1 MIEPVTK
8 TARKS
13 PLNIFLRIYGI
24 CLLVI
29 GAAFIIVC
37 YIFFAASNGVYF
49 AADVNITFENGE
61 FDAETSYP
69 YPQYGPTFVQKIF
82 PVALG
87 ITIFVV
93 LLFGYVAIS
102 NFKRKKANKPANI
115 TALVFAILAVGA
127 GGVMGYYAL
136 PNIPFWYYDA
146 GPYLTWSNGQDP
158 ATSITVSWHSAMSTA
173 ATVRYGTSPGNLN
186 MSASKY
192 ELTQFHHVPITGLQ
206 PNTTYYYQVD
216 ASPFGIKQFT
226 TAPRGNAS
234 FSFVVWSDPR
244 ENNGYET
251 ALKRPNLPPIMRQQS
266 IAAGKP
272 ITFSI
277 CCGDITS
284 RGQDFNTWKLWLQD
298 ITTDDFASNASQ
310 LLATGNHEKHD
321 DIGQVNLHKFYPY
334 TNTTFSFD
342 YGQLHVVILD
352 IFTQASNADR
362 WWTRVPPHLLSWM
375 YEDFQASTA
384 TFKILALHPTPI
396 NSDGSPANDTHNGD
410 IGADLFQLASDCGLD
425 AIFSG
430 HSHRYTHALN
440 GVTHMFTLGMGG
452 NDNNNFGS
460 YGLRAGYCRV
470 EITSTTMA
478 IRVVNATSGSLVG
491 NFTITK

>member
-1 MIEPVTK
+1 MIEPATK
-8 TARKS
+8 HFRKS
-13 PLNIFLRIYGI
+13 PLTIFLRIYGI
-24 CLLVI
+24 ILLVI
-29 GAAFIIVC
+29 GAAFIIVF

-49 AADVNITFENGE
+49 AADVKITFENNKL
-61 FDAETSYP
+61 DAETSYP
-69 YPQYGPTFVQKIF
+69 YPQIGPTFVQAIF
-82 PVALG
+82 PFALG
-87 ITIFVV
+87 IVMFAV

-102 NFKRKKANKPANI
+102 NFKRPKPNKPANI
-115 TALVFAILAVGA
+115 TALAFAILAVGA
-127 GGVMGYYAL
+127 GGVMDYFASS
-136 PNIPFWYYDA
+136 NIPFWYYDA

-158 ATSITVSWHSAMSTA
+158 ATSITVSWHSAMSTGSS
-173 ATVRYGTSPGNLN
+173 VRYGTSPGNLDH
-186 MSASKY
+186 AVSKY

-206 PNTTYYYQVD
+206 PNTTYYYRVD
-216 ASPFGIKQFT
+216 ASPFSMKQFT

-251 ALKRPNLPPIMRQQS
+251 ALKRPNLPPIMLQQS
-266 IAAGKP
+266 TIAGKP
-272 ITFSI
+272 PAFSI

-298 ITTDDFASNASQ
+298 ITTNDFASNTSQ

-362 WWTRVPPHLLSWM
+362 WWTKVPSHLLSWM
-375 YEDFQASTA
+375 YQDFQASHA

-396 NSDGSPANDTHNGD
+396 NADGTAANDTHNGD
-410 IGADLFQLASDCGLD
+410 IGADLFKLASDCGLD

-440 GVTHMFTLGMGG
+440 GLTHMFTLGIGG
-452 NDNNNFGS
+452 NDNNNFGTL
-460 YGLRAGYCRV
+460 GLRAGYCRV
-470 EITSTTMA
+470 DITSTTM
-478 IRVVNATSGSLVG
+478 IMTVINATSGSSLG
-491 NFTITK
+491 TFTITK